1 MSSFLS
7 CQGQINIFYTFP
19 LFAGSAILSTSAMSV
34 IKKQPS
40 VARNL
45 SLGSHASTT
54 CSSFVVFCL
63 PLGSDSTPSSFNIP
77 SKRCFMTLLITSV
90 LSTSNYS
97 GYANHNYRKIKQL
110 YLESTFVDPQSQNPE
125 AFLQHQFFPRTQLH
139 LALSKLLSIRLDHS
153 SFHHYFGSGEPVWQV
168 FLSPVL
174 GLCTDAKMWRGQAL
188 NLELLT
194 IALCTLQN
202 YIICVYVVIYR
213 HDITASS
220 NFVLLSICEWNL
232 VMLVR
237 WGWFGGKLFLITP
250 VPDCQ

>member
-1 MSSFLS
+1 MQNHSSCMSSFLS
-7 CQGQINIFYTFP
+7 CHGQINIFYTFP

-63 PLGSDSTPSSFNIP
+63 PLGSDSTPSSLNIP
-77 SKRCFMTLLITSV
+77 SKRWFMTLLITSV

-97 GYANHNYRKIKQL
+97 GQISICLSCFANHNHRKIKQL

-125 AFLQHQFFPRTQLH
+125 AFLQHQFFLRTQHH
-139 LALSKLLSIRLDHS
+139 LALSRLLSIRLDHS

-174 GLCTDAKMWRGQAL
+174 GLCTDAKM
-188 NLELLT
+188 
-194 IALCTLQN
+194 
-202 YIICVYVVIYR
+202 
-213 HDITASS
+213 
-220 NFVLLSICEWNL
+220 
-232 VMLVR
+232 
-237 WGWFGGKLFLITP
+237 
-250 VPDCQ
+250 